1 MNKINWGVRLKN
13 KVFWLSLIPAVILLI
28 QAVASLFGLVL
39 ELGDVGN
46 KLVDIKLVN
55 NVTIGANAVLNKD
68 LEVSL
73 ESGSK
78 YKIFVVDSES
88 GISPVSKDMEI
99 EIK

>member
-1 MNKINWGVRLKN
+1 MLK
-13 KVFWLSLIPAVILLI
+13 
-28 QAVASLFGLVL
+28 ASRQL
-39 ELGDVGN
+39 EVESAYIKDDAIYARFVNYSDSAKTVDVMAASYDAN

-55 NVTIGANAVLNKD
+55 NVTIGANAVLNKE

-88 GISPVSKDMEI
+88 GIAPVSKDMEI